1 MEEDQGHAVQS
12 GRGRLMKFFLDH
24 VGSSDWTV
32 RRRII
37 ILSLIWIAG
46 LVTYL
51 AIWGRPTSLV
61 EAIATN
67 LILLFGGIVGSY
79 VFGAV
84 WDSNRKRSADLAEA
98 AIDQST
104 TVTTDV
110 EVKP

>member
-1 MEEDQGHAVQS
+1 
-12 GRGRLMKFFLDH
+12 MKFFMDH
-24 VGSSDWTV
+24 KGDPDWAV

-37 ILSLIWIAG
+37 ILSLLWCAA

-51 AIWGRPTSLV
+51 AIWGRP
-61 EAIATN
+61 IALSDTIAMN

-84 WDSNRKRSADLAEA
+84 WEKNASRKADVAQSAV
-98 AIDQST
+98 DQGDTDT
-104 TVTTDV
+104 TV